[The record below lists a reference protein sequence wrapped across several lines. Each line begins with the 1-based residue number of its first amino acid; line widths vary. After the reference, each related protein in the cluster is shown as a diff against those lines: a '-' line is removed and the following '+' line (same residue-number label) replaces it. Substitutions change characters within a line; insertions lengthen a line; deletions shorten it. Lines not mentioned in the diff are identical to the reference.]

1 MSILPSTDPVAAG
14 RPDIG
19 PDEVGAAAAAPTPAA
34 PITLIGYPWVMV
46 RRAATDRIA
55 A

>member
-14 RPDIG
+14 HPDIG
-19 PDEVGAAAAAPTPAA
+19 PDEVAAAAPTPAA

-46 RRAATDRIA
+46 RRATTDRLA